1 MGGARTFLF
10 TDTNTQSIT
19 LGGAGKTW
27 TDATTVK
34 FTAGVSSANKTVTNS
49 AGVDLTVQVV
59 ADDLD
64 DGTNLVGSATSLND
78 TLEITASATNNGEA
92 DLDDV
97 DYFDTIVIK
106 DSTTAG
112 ADADLT
118 LNENLTTAMQSK
130 LTIDATELDGSTSAD
145 ETLTVN
151 VTTSA
156 VPLDITSGGG
166 ADSIN
171 GGAGND
177 TIVGGAGKDTING
190 NGGLD
195 NLSGG
200 AGNDTFT
207 LDSLAEYSTAYGTDI
222 IDGGAG
228 TDTVTFTGAQINC
241 C

>member
-1 MGGARTFLF
+1 MNPLGNNVDITADGDMGGARTFLF

-78 TLEITASATNNGEA
+78 TLEITASATNNGAA

-97 DYFDTIVIK
+97 DYFDTIIIK

-112 ADADLT
+112 ADAALT

-151 VTTSA
+151 VTTSQSHLILQVVA
-156 VPLDITSGGG
+156 VLTQL
-166 ADSIN
+166 
-171 GGAGND
+171 
-177 TIVGGAGKDTING
+177 TVVLVMTQ
-190 NGGLD
+190 
-195 NLSGG
+195 
-200 AGNDTFT
+200 
-207 LDSLAEYSTAYGTDI
+207 SLVVLVKILLMVMVVLI
-222 IDGGAG
+222 IYRW
-228 TDTVTFTGAQINC
+228 C
-241 C
+241 W